1 MTELLRQSRHVFAN
15 GIRLHYLRLGA
26 GQPPLVLL
34 PGITTPAAM
43 WEFVARR
50 LAKHHDVYVID
61 NRGRGLSQGGQGLG
75 YRLDDY
81 AADTESLIRALGLE
95 RPAIVGHSMGARIAA
110 RLARRS
116 PASIGKLVLV
126 DPPVSGPGRREY
138 PMPLNFYIDTWRE
151 ASRGQGYDEMK
162 SNLPWTE
169 EQLELRMEWLPT
181 CDLTAVIESY
191 KSFHEEDMHG
201 DLPSIAAETLLIYAQ
216 MGGTVSATDA
226 DEIVQVIKNC
236 RKLRIDG
243 AGHMIP
249 WDQLDHFIDA
259 VQAFLVGAPPGS
271 NSMAHET

>member
-1 MTELLRQSRHVFAN
+1 MTELPRQSRHVFAN

-50 LAKHHDVYVID
+50 LAKHHDVYVLD

-81 AADTESLIRALGLE
+81 AADTESLIRVLGLE
-95 RPAIVGHSMGARIAA
+95 RPAIVGHSMGARVAA

-116 PASIGKLVLV
+116 PTSIGKLVLV

-151 ASRGQGYDEMK
+151 ASRGQGYDQMK

-201 DLPSIAAETLLIYAQ
+201 DLPGITAETLLIYAQ
-216 MGGTVSATDA
+216 KGGTVSDTDA
-226 DEIVQVIKNC
+226 DEIVQAIRNS

-259 VQAFLVGAPPGS
+259 VQAFLVGAPLGS
-271 NSMAHET
+271 NSG